1 MGQSSSLPPVASS
14 VGLERGL
21 DVGGHPQPLDA
32 PLRHGP
38 HCGAW
43 GTGGDRGTSCSDV
56 QAVPLGHGLGLH
68 LLGVDLR
75 KEEAHALETAGVE
88 IYHAAHL

>member
-1 MGQSSSLPPVASS
+1 MGQRASLPPVAPA
-14 VGLERGL
+14 VDLERGL
-21 DVGGHPQPLDA
+21 DVGGHPQPFDP

-38 HCGAW
+38 HRGAC
-43 GTGGDRGTSCSDV
+43 GTGGDGGTSCGDV

-75 KEEAHALETAGVE
+75 EEEAHALETAGVQ